1 LTVESELRAGQGI
14 PGIPGTDDPGD
25 GFGDSLAIG
34 DLDRDGYADLAV
46 GAADDAIGGRVTIV
60 HGDESGYRESG
71 NYVLDQDT
79 AGIPGKSEPLDA
91 FGAAVTLLD
100 HDRDRRLDL
109 TVGAPRE
116 NDGAGAITTLRGSG
130 TRFTT
135 RGSRTFGL
143 ATLGYA
149 YPGGARFGWDLGR

>member
-1 LTVESELRAGQGI
+1 VDRELVVGQDR
-14 PGIPGTDDPGD
+14 PGIPGTDDDGD

-34 DLDRDGYADLAV
+34 DIDRDGYADLAV
-46 GAADDAIGGRVTIV
+46 GAADDEIGGRVTIV
-60 HGDESGYRESG
+60 HGDEAGYRRSG
-71 NYVLDQDT
+71 NYVLHQDT
-79 AGIPGKSEPLDA
+79 AGVPGRSESLDA

-109 TVGAPRE
+109 TVGALGE
-116 NDGAGAITTLRGSG
+116 NEGNGAITTLRGSG
-130 TRFTT
+130 TRFATG
-135 RGSRTFGL
+135 GSRTFGL